1 MTWNS
6 FWVMVWAFL
15 VQNQAFVG
23 ALVGAVMRTI
33 LPWLISWFEQ
43 MAADGQYVRPVFNVK
58 YLASLALAIIGFG
71 VAFLTLPGL
80 FEAFRTWEFIPAVGL
95 AYSGQDI
102 GRTVLKGANAA
113 VSWVRNGNN
122 R

>member
-6 FWVMVWAFL
+6 FWAVVWQFI
-15 VQNQAFVG
+15 VSNQALVG

-33 LPWLISWFEQ
+33 LPWLISWLEQ
-43 MAADGQYVRPVFNVK
+43 MSKDGQYIKPQFNVK
-58 YLASLALAIIGFG
+58 YLASLGLAILGFA

-80 FEAFRTWEFIPAVGL
+80 FVEFRTWEFIPAVGL

-113 VSWVRNGNN
+113 VAWVRNG